1 MKVQGGRSRFYCLG
15 SGMMREVK
23 RLFEDYKENIIA
35 MKKYQEQQVQV
46 EFIKIKSAKWS
57 PEKVDGGKV
66 VKEDTKMARRID
78 RADANINAIK
88 RIKADLRPFL
98 LAMNKISEEQ
108 KSLLKSRYM
117 KCRSVNEVANEFD
130 LALSMTKDRLK
141 KAEQRFYKLYQKYSE
156 EVA

>member
-1 MKVQGGRSRFYCLG
+1 
-15 SGMMREVK
+15 
-23 RLFEDYKENIIA
+23 

-98 LAMNKISEEQ
+98 LAMNK
-108 KSLLKSRYM
+108 KY
-117 KCRSVNEVANEFD
+117 
-130 LALSMTKDRLK
+130 
-141 KAEQRFYKLYQKYSE
+141 QRNKNRCSK
-156 EVA
+156 VVI

>member
-1 MKVQGGRSRFYCLG
+1 
-15 SGMMREVK
+15 MREVK

-88 RIKADLRPFL
+88 QIKADLRPFL
-98 LAMNKISEEQ
+98 LAMNKISDEQ
-108 KSLLKSRYM
+108 KSLLRSRYM
-117 KCRSVNEVANEFD
+117 KSSSVYEVAKEFD
-130 LALSMTKDRLK
+130 LSLATTKTKLSQ
-141 KAEQRFYKLYQKYSE
+141 AETRFYKLYQKYSE

>member
-1 MKVQGGRSRFYCLG
+1 
-15 SGMMREVK
+15 MREVK
-23 RLFEDYKENIIA
+23 RLFEDYKENVIA
-35 MKKYQEQQVQV
+35 LRKYEEQQIK
-46 EFIKIKSAKWS
+46 EEYIKIQVSKWS
-57 PEKVDGGKV
+57 EKVDGGKV
-66 VKEDTKMARRID
+66 IKEDTKMAKRID
-78 RADANINAIK
+78 KANSTVIAIK

-130 LALSMTKDRLK
+130 LSLSMTKDRLK

>member
-1 MKVQGGRSRFYCLG
+1 
-15 SGMMREVK
+15 MREVK

-66 VKEDTKMARRID
+66 VKEDTNMARRID

-130 LALSMTKDRLK
+130 LSLSMTKDRLK
-141 KAEQRFYKLYQKYSE
+141 KAEQRFYKLYQKYL